1 MFEKLRIHM
10 TRLFAAVLSGIILF
24 SGSAWE
30 PKLPLL
36 SSLFFLIGIILV
48 AIGTLGRLWC
58 TLYIGGYKTKQLI
71 TVGPYS
77 MSRHPLYFFSL
88 IGAMGVGFTSETLL
102 IPAMVAVAFAFY
114 YPFVIRSEEKKL
126 RAIHPEEFEAYVKA
140 TPAFFPKLSLLT
152 EPQEYIV
159 NPISFKRRLFS
170 SLWFVWLVGIMEI
183 IETLHEIKLI
193 PVLFR
198 IY

>member
-10 TRLFAAVLSGIILF
+10 TRLFAAILSGIILF
-24 SGSAWE
+24 SSSAWE
-30 PKLPLL
+30 TQIPFLG
-36 SSLFFLIGIILV
+36 SLFFLIGTSFV
-48 AIGTLGRLWC
+48 GIGTLGRLWC
-58 TLYIGGYKTKQLI
+58 TLYIGGYKTNQLI

-88 IGAMGVGFTSETLL
+88 IGAIGVGFTSETILV
-102 IPAMVAVAFAFY
+102 PVMVAIGFALY

-126 RAIHPEEFEAYVKA
+126 RVIHPEEFEAYVKA

-152 EPQEYIV
+152 EPQEYKV
-159 NPISFKRRLFS
+159 NPKSFKRRLFS
-170 SLWFVWLVGIMEI
+170 SFWFVWLVGIMEI

-193 PVLFR
+193 PVLFK

>member
-1 MFEKLRIHM
+1 MVEKLRIHL
-10 TRLFAAVLSGIILF
+10 TRLFAGTLSCFILF

-30 PKLPLL
+30 TQAPLL
-36 SSLFFLIGIILV
+36 SSALFLIGIVLV
-48 AIGTLGRLWC
+48 AVATLGRLWC

-88 IGAMGVGFTSETLL
+88 IGGVGIGFASETFL
-102 IPAMVAVAFAFY
+102 IPAIIAVAFALY

-126 RAIHPEEFEAYVKA
+126 RKMHPGEFEAYAKT
-140 TPAFFPKLSLLT
+140 TPVFFPKISLLT
-152 EPQEYIV
+152 EPQEYKV

-170 SLWFVWLVGIMEI
+170 SFWFIWFVGILEI
-183 IETLHEIKLI
+183 IEGSHEVGLI
-193 PVLFR
+193 PVFFK